1 MSRYRFIQAQRDQ
14 YPLRLLCQV
23 LRVPASGYYAWQHTQ
38 QQAVKREPSAWEEA
52 LVKVFGGYKRC
63 YGTRRL
69 RVALRKQGYRV
80 GRQRLRTAMR
90 RRGLRALQPKAFT
103 PRTTDS
109 THDLRCAP
117 NRLLDQ
123 PKPTQANQVWVSD
136 LTYLP
141 LANGEGVYLC
151 AYQDMVSKQV
161 VGWHVMATMPE
172 ELITKALQRVFWA
185 QPPTP
190 GLLVHSN
197 RGGQYC
203 GKAYRKLLHDHEAL
217 RSQSRRGDCYDNA
230 QAESLWSRLK
240 TEVLE
245 VRERPVFA
253 DLADAQ
259 ASVADYFDY
268 YNHERLHSSVDYQ
281 TPYHTHQQLLQL
293 SALNCP
299 A

>member
-1 MSRYRFIQAQRDQ
+1 MSRYRFIAAQRDHH
-14 YPLRLLCQV
+14 PVRLLCQLV
-23 LRVPASGYYAWQHTQ
+23 AVPASGYYAWQQAQ
-38 QQAVKREPSAWEEA
+38 QPSAGQMEPAWETA
-52 LVKVFGGYKRC
+52 LVKAFGVHKRC

-69 RVALRKQGYRV
+69 RVELRRKGHRV

-90 RRGLRALQPKAFT
+90 RRGLHALQPKAFT

-109 THDLRCAP
+109 THGLRCAP
-117 NRLLDQ
+117 HRLLDQ
-123 PKPTQANQVWVSD
+123 PKPTQANRVWVSD
-136 LTYLP
+136 STYLP
-141 LANGEGVYLC
+141 LANGDWAYRC
-151 AYQDMVSKQV
+151 AFQDMASKHV
-161 VGWHVMATMPE
+161 VGWQVGATMPE
-172 ELITKALQRVFWA
+172 ELATRALQRAFWS

-190 GLLVHSN
+190 GRLVHSD
-197 RGGQYC
+197 RGGRYC
-203 GKAYRKLLHDHEAL
+203 GNAYRKLLHDHQAL

-268 YNHERLHSSVDYQ
+268 YNHERLHSSIDYQ
-281 TPYHTHQQLLQL
+281 TPYHAHQQLLQL

>member
-1 MSRYRFIQAQRDQ
+1 MSRYRFIASQRAH
-14 YPLRLLCQV
+14 YPVRLLCRLV
-23 LRVPASGYYAWQHTQ
+23 AVPASGYYAWQQAPQ
-38 QQAVKREPSAWEEA
+38 QPVAQREPAWETA
-52 LVKVFGGYKRC
+52 LVKAFGVHKRC

-69 RVALRKQGYRV
+69 RVELRRKGYRV

-90 RRGLRALQPKAFT
+90 RRDLHALQPKAFT

-109 THDLRCAP
+109 TNGLRCAP

-123 PKPTQANQVWVSD
+123 PKSAQANRVWVSD
-136 LTYLP
+136 IIYLP
-141 LANGEGVYLC
+141 LANGNWAYMC
-151 AYQDMVSKQV
+151 AFQDVASKRVMGWQV
-161 VGWHVMATMPE
+161 GATMPE
-172 ELITKALQRVFWA
+172 DLVITALQRAFWS

-190 GLLVHSN
+190 GLLVHAY

-203 GKAYRKLLHDHEAL
+203 GNAYRKRLHDHAAV

-245 VRERPVFA
+245 VRERPVFT

-259 ASVADYFDY
+259 ASVAEYFDY
-268 YNHERLHSSVDYQ
+268 YNHERLHSSIDYQ

-293 SALNCP
+293 NALNCP